1 MLRCVHVFTLPL
13 RRKLLHVERRCNMYK
28 RISMS
33 RYMNMIVWWLSLN
46 YGNDKC
52 QCCVCMCAGR
62 WIDSGSEARRVRE
75 SEGSG
80 EMHAWCAGLSE
91 EIFEHASYLS
101 YMHCAHVNTASNLLI
116 CVAGTAGSDMF
127 RRNRGEG
134 VPAASV

>member
-91 EIFEHASYLS
+91 EIFEHASYLT
-101 YMHCAHVNTASNLLI
+101 YMHCAHVNTASKLCGRHCRI
-116 CVAGTAGSDMF
+116 
-127 RRNRGEG
+127 
-134 VPAASV
+134 

>member
-1 MLRCVHVFTLPL
+1 
-13 RRKLLHVERRCNMYK
+13 
-28 RISMS
+28 
-33 RYMNMIVWWLSLN
+33 MIVWWLSLN